1 MTPELIYT
9 MFSFQR
15 TEKGKEY
22 ELFVLKIQ
30 KLEKLCRV
38 LQDERTVLY
47 EKIKEVR
54 HSNSELP
61 SNILSSCE
69 SADNTSEKPDLL
81 GSAEIQEL
89 QELQEKDPVLTRD
102 MARLKEEQA
111 KLQEFATALL
121 AAPVGDND
129 QDEDERVDVEEDVE
143 EDVMASAFINF
154 KTKVQVKEDAAP
166 VSSSLVELKVPG
178 NSQEAPESDPGPV
191 HTPTQGLVQDHKKDL
206 EQPAPPRTLENHDE
220 DKPMV
225 QADGVKLPQL
235 QKEEEAAMTSESTGP
250 PSEGTRE
257 TVLDSNP
264 TLHDSKKQQPKK
276 KKKRVNKNLS

>member
-1 MTPELIYT
+1 MKEQELTMKKKLTLYAQKFDEFQETLAKSNEIYVRFKKEMENVTLRFPVRKKYEQGFISYIYCDLLTPELIYT

-69 SADNTSEKPDLL
+69 SADNTSEKPNLL

-102 MARLKEEQA
+102 MALC
-111 KLQEFATALL
+111 LGF
-121 AAPVGDND
+121 
-129 QDEDERVDVEEDVE
+129 
-143 EDVMASAFINF
+143 F
-154 KTKVQVKEDAAP
+154 
-166 VSSSLVELKVPG
+166 
-178 NSQEAPESDPGPV
+178 
-191 HTPTQGLVQDHKKDL
+191 
-206 EQPAPPRTLENHDE
+206 
-220 DKPMV
+220 
-225 QADGVKLPQL
+225 
-235 QKEEEAAMTSESTGP
+235 
-250 PSEGTRE
+250 
-257 TVLDSNP
+257 
-264 TLHDSKKQQPKK
+264 
-276 KKKRVNKNLS
+276 NLSTNIFTTYIYQAVV